1 MIKDDLKVTIPA
13 QVFDR
18 AHRVGDVWEDPATKK
33 KYQLIIVRFTT

>member
-18 AHRVGDVWEDPATKK
+18 AHRIGDVRKDPATNK
-33 KYQLIIVRFTT
+33 KYQPIIVRFTT